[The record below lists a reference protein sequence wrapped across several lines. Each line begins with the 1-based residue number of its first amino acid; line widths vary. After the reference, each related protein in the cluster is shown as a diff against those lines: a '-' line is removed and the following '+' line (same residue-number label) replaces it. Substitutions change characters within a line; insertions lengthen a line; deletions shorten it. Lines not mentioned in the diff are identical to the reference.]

1 MANPNVADKDGN
13 ISNIAETNA
22 RCGDW
27 CKQWIN
33 GECAITSIAKTLNK
47 IQEEIQVE
55 IAQEERRLKI
65 HIKNQTDKKIDLCC
79 GLDQEL
85 TLRPERE
92 ATVEVQDGDYIYIDQ
107 AI

>member
-1 MANPNVADKDGN
+1 MDNKTCPLLLAGLMAIPNVADKERTCPSQ
-13 ISNIAETNA
+13 I
-22 RCGDW
+22 
-27 CKQWIN
+27 KIN
-33 GECAITSIAKTLNK
+33 
-47 IQEEIQVE
+47 
-55 IAQEERRLKI
+55 QEERRLKI

>member
-1 MANPNVADKDGN
+1 MESRLPR
-13 ISNIAETNA
+13 A
-22 RCGDW
+22 RHRGLKIWRGQLLEPLRQQALTGHQRRLMQRTCPSQI
-27 CKQWIN
+27 KIN
-33 GECAITSIAKTLNK
+33 
-47 IQEEIQVE
+47 
-55 IAQEERRLKI
+55 QEERRLKI

>member
-1 MANPNVADKDGN
+1 MESRLPR
-13 ISNIAETNA
+13 A
-22 RCGDW
+22 RHRGLKIW
-27 CKQWIN
+27 RGPVTGTLPSQIKIN
-33 GECAITSIAKTLNK
+33 
-47 IQEEIQVE
+47 
-55 IAQEERRLKI
+55 QEERRLKI